1 MMSANGVDTTVDP
14 TAQLFADYVYL
25 DSSERKRFSQS
36 SHELL
41 ITCLQHTGAETV
53 APGASAKTNNI
64 RLNLNHPVRSL
75 SWVLKGA
82 QHGGYTVG
90 PRGTTNDRWAPLA
103 SAKLQLNGHDR
114 FDERKGSYF
123 NQVQPFQTTGCS
135 PAAGIY
141 NYSFALKPQ
150 EIVQPS
156 GSCNFSRIDNSTLV
170 LTTKAGS
177 VATTGDALAN
187 VLDENTTVANID
199 GNLTSAL
206 IFAKSYN
213 VLRVLSGMG
222 GVRLFFFVCL
232 LVSLTFERSTLTH
245 SPHPFPP
252 AVGVLFVIEQRTQ
265 PSRLEMPTPAL
276 PAPVCVGNRL
286 SLPGSQHCVK
296 TSKTKKIGLRATR
309 SSVRSAG
316 F

>member
-1 MMSANGVDTTVDP
+1 MYVILKLVTPTRIPYTPTLTQIPLAHTTDHEVRLTFTFETAAMMSANGVDTTVDP

-75 SWVLKGA
+75 SWVLKGS

-123 NQVQPFQTTGCS
+123 NQVQPFQTTGCA

-206 IFAKSYN
+206 IFAESYN

-222 GVRLFFFVCL
+222 GL
-232 LVSLTFERSTLTH
+232 
-245 SPHPFPP
+245 
-252 AVGVLFVIEQRTQ
+252 AY
-265 PSRLEMPTPAL
+265 
-276 PAPVCVGNRL
+276 
-286 SLPGSQHCVK
+286 
-296 TSKTKKIGLRATR
+296 
-309 SSVRSAG
+309 SS
-316 F
+316 

>member
-1 MMSANGVDTTVDP
+1 MPRVVMPVSPSVSIFPFASSSLAPRPWPCPWSLCNVRIALIYRLFNSYTHNSKSHTSPRSPIITDHEVRLTFTFETAAMMSANGVDTTVDP

-187 VLDENTTVANID
+187 VLDENTTVANVD

-206 IFAKSYN
+206 IFAESYN

-222 GVRLFFFVCL
+222 GL
-232 LVSLTFERSTLTH
+232 
-245 SPHPFPP
+245 
-252 AVGVLFVIEQRTQ
+252 AY
-265 PSRLEMPTPAL
+265 
-276 PAPVCVGNRL
+276 
-286 SLPGSQHCVK
+286 
-296 TSKTKKIGLRATR
+296 
-309 SSVRSAG
+309 SS
-316 F
+316 

>member
-1 MMSANGVDTTVDP
+1 MPRVVMPASRRGSISPFASSSLAPRPWPCPWSLSNVRIALIYRLSNSCTHNSKSHTSPRSPLITTDHEVRLTFTFETAAMMSANGVDTTVDP

-123 NQVQPFQTTGCS
+123 NQVQPFQTTGCA

-187 VLDENTTVANID
+187 VLDENTTVANVD

-206 IFAKSYN
+206 IFAESYN

-222 GVRLFFFVCL
+222 GL
-232 LVSLTFERSTLTH
+232 
-245 SPHPFPP
+245 
-252 AVGVLFVIEQRTQ
+252 AY
-265 PSRLEMPTPAL
+265 
-276 PAPVCVGNRL
+276 
-286 SLPGSQHCVK
+286 
-296 TSKTKKIGLRATR
+296 
-309 SSVRSAG
+309 SS
-316 F
+316 